1 MNSVSFY
8 RPEELENNVCRTD
21 VPLRV
26 NCCGIAALHKP
37 FTTANA
43 QGRQDYYL
51 LYMAEGTL
59 LFGEENRPIK
69 VGDAVL
75 IPPETPYRYSLE
87 QGSMA
92 YYWIH
97 FTGALAATLME
108 ECGLTAGRI
117 VHPGVDAAACEQLR
131 LLHRAFMRQGAGF
144 EAACAGHLAVIAARL
159 CAALDERTGEAQ
171 AGRRLDVSLEYLH
184 AHYAEPIRLE
194 TLSALEYL
202 SPSRYSALFRAATGL
217 SPQQYL
223 IRLRMQTA
231 FELVRTSD
239 MPIHEIARAVGYED
253 QLYFSRLFRRRFGL
267 SPRQLRGI

>member
-8 RPEELENNVCRTD
+8 RPEEPENNVCRMD

-26 NCCGIAALHKP
+26 NCCGIAALQKP
-37 FTTANA
+37 FTTANG
-43 QGRQDYYL
+43 QGRRDYYF

-59 LFGEENRPIK
+59 LFGEK
-69 VGDAVL
+69 GHALQAGDAVI

-87 QGSMA
+87 QGEMA
-92 YYWIH
+92 YYWVH
-97 FTGALAATLME
+97 FTGALAEALLK
-108 ECGLTAGRI
+108 ECGLPAGKI

-131 LLHRAFMRQGAGF
+131 QLHRAFMRRGAGF

-159 CAALDERTGEAQ
+159 AAAIEEGKSRAQ
-171 AGRRLDVSLEYLH
+171 TGRRLYASLEYLH

-202 SPSRYSALFRAATGL
+202 SPSRYAALFRTSTGL

-239 MPIHEIARAVGYED
+239 MSIHEIARAVGYED
-253 QLYFSRLFRRRFGL
+253 QLYFSRLFRQRFGL
-267 SPRQLRGI
+267 SPRQLRGG